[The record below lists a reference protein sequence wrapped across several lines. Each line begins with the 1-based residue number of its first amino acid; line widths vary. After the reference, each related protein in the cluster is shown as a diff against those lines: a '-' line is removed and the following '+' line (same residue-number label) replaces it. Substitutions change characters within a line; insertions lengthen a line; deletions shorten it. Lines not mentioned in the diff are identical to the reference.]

1 MFGIQRKRS
10 KEKSLRQTV
19 SQFPFKYSLNNFDE
33 FVSVQERLDT
43 RCKDHIKTTR
53 DVADPKRRLL
63 QFDVQEICDNFEKG
77 MMKAL
82 KDISKNHKKSTSTR
96 APVAEPSLF
105 INEKPKGKSET
116 HVEEFKDFSDSLP
129 IFDESD
135 EELIE
140 SLFSCEK
147 NCDFPSLESEFMN
160 DNEQTIVE
168 LTVLQPEHPSSLVL
182 SQQVFE
188 EEPLDYP
195 HQGPH
200 LDTRNPSDE
209 DLGPI
214 FDEED
219 EPGPVFDE
227 EATSIT
233 SIVMESHLCFDP
245 DTIPTPLSPD
255 LQEHCENLDLINSLP
270 DMFVKISSHDVIRF
284 GLNKA
289 LITGDL
295 FASSYA
301 LNEILIKMLLE
312 SKSLRTETD
321 FCDLVL
327 KSDLLSSENDKT
339 WHLLRSFHVEKDMHV
354 LRIIDIVA
362 CLDTILVYNV
372 YFDVH
377 LGRLKCVVQERQ
389 VQSQRNESIALV
401 HQPEIWSFMNLR
413 NGAVHGYRRDDPM
426 SSQQLDDWFRLF
438 STLQAVEES
447 YKESTYTIPFLR
459 SEAVS
464 QNPTTYPNQKH
475 SWPDFEIDKPI
486 FGNHFTCLKFVHV
499 LDDYPM
505 SLDPGIKDQFQ
516 MEASRGGRHNTCVLG
531 TWN

>member
-1 MFGIQRKRS
+1 MTHRSDKEAKLDLLPDVTHRSNKKEAFNLELTKPRKLRGSFWSCRS
-10 KEKSLRQTV
+10 MMGRIG
-19 SQFPFKYSLNNFDE
+19 
-33 FVSVQERLDT
+33 
-43 RCKDHIKTTR
+43 HTR
-53 DVADPKRRLL
+53 DDPHTRSVMSPFLELDIGSIRFNRNGTAL
-63 QFDVQEICDNFEKG
+63 VQIMGID
-77 MMKAL
+77 
-82 KDISKNHKKSTSTR
+82 R
-96 APVAEPSLF
+96 
-105 INEKPKGKSET
+105 
-116 HVEEFKDFSDSLP
+116 
-129 IFDESD
+129 
-135 EELIE
+135 
-140 SLFSCEK
+140 
-147 NCDFPSLESEFMN
+147 
-160 DNEQTIVE
+160 EQATIVE

-182 SQQVFE
+182 SQEVFE

-227 EATSIT
+227 EATRIT
-233 SIVMESHLCFDP
+233 SIVMESHPCFDP
-245 DTIPTPLSPD
+245 GTIPTPLSPD

-339 WHLLRSFHVEKDMHV
+339 WHLLRSFRNICVILNYVEKDMHV

-377 LGRLKCVVQERQ
+377 LGRLKFSVLSVQERQ

-426 SSQQLDDWFRLF
+426 SSQQLDD
-438 STLQAVEES
+438 
-447 YKESTYTIPFLR
+447 
-459 SEAVS
+459 
-464 QNPTTYPNQKH
+464 
-475 SWPDFEIDKPI
+475 
-486 FGNHFTCLKFVHV
+486 
-499 LDDYPM
+499 
-505 SLDPGIKDQFQ
+505 
-516 MEASRGGRHNTCVLG
+516 
-531 TWN
+531 

>member
-1 MFGIQRKRS
+1 
-10 KEKSLRQTV
+10 
-19 SQFPFKYSLNNFDE
+19 
-33 FVSVQERLDT
+33 
-43 RCKDHIKTTR
+43 
-53 DVADPKRRLL
+53 
-63 QFDVQEICDNFEKG
+63 

-105 INEKPKGKSET
+105 INEKPK
-116 HVEEFKDFSDSLP
+116 
-129 IFDESD
+129 
-135 EELIE
+135 
-140 SLFSCEK
+140 
-147 NCDFPSLESEFMN
+147 
-160 DNEQTIVE
+160 E

-245 DTIPTPLSPD
+245 GTIPTPLSPD
-255 LQEHCENLDLINSLP
+255 LQEHCENLDLINSLS

-284 GLNKA
+284 GHNKA

-339 WHLLRSFHVEKDMHV
+339 WHLLRSFRNICVILNYVEKDMHV

-377 LGRLKCVVQERQ
+377 LGRLKFSVLSVQERQ
-389 VQSQRNESIALV
+389 VRSQRNESIALV

-438 STLQAVEES
+438 STLLAVEES

-464 QNPTTYPNQKH
+464 QNPTIYPNQKH
-475 SWPDFEIDKPI
+475 CKDHGLIVSAHLENKQRNQRKRQNRFDDDEKRVRSGDCPFTKAKRSNRDVFEHNEFQTYVRSSD
-486 FGNHFTCLKFVHV
+486 HT
-499 LDDYPM
+499 
-505 SLDPGIKDQFQ
+505 DQTDRAVPR
-516 MEASRGGRHNTCVLG
+516 ASRLELRLEPRPDVRTDRTGSRLPRPTRHSKTHGRARLSLGREETEDGHAFSSGGPSGQSRKRPYLYPVHPSGSDEPGHYLKG
-531 TWN
+531 HL